1 MPAITTSAA
10 RVAANR
16 LNAQKSTGPK
26 TERGKERSRANAVKH
41 GLTGAGIA
49 LPVEDAVEVEHRFLA
64 IQGELAPQTVVGAFL
79 AHQVALMTVRCQRA
93 ARQESA
99 ALATKIR
106 RAAGD
111 FDEARNAEA
120 DLILGWI
127 ESEPVANRRKLLAM
141 PEGVDRLV
149 RVLIDLKSELDKPS
163 VVWTYVHRQKIEAY
177 FGRRECDVPPSRGVI
192 ITQAIGGDFAE
203 LDPSEGAGLS
213 PLERRNWAAD
223 RLIEYIDEEVARLQ
237 EHRATLDL
245 EAIALDRAEAGDR
258 AMFDPG
264 KEATL
269 ARKYEAAA
277 SRALYRALRELRE
290 VEATGAGEAAEPVA
304 AEVAVLEAGDAV
316 PAIERESAEWD
327 DEPFQDHHL
336 GENLGSFGTGADA
349 DPAPSRGSRTVK
361 NLSHG

>member
-26 TERGKERSRANAVKH
+26 PERGKERSRANAVKH

-120 DLILGWI
+120 DLLLGWI

-177 FGRRECDVPPSRGVI
+177 FGRRECDVPHSRGFI
-192 ITQAIGGDFAE
+192 FSQAIGGDFAE

-213 PLERRNWAAD
+213 PLER
-223 RLIEYIDEEVARLQ
+223 
-237 EHRATLDL
+237 
-245 EAIALDRAEAGDR
+245 
-258 AMFDPG
+258 P
-264 KEATL
+264 
-269 ARKYEAAA
+269 
-277 SRALYRALRELRE
+277 
-290 VEATGAGEAAEPVA
+290 TG
-304 AEVAVLEAGDAV
+304 
-316 PAIERESAEWD
+316 
-327 DEPFQDHHL
+327 
-336 GENLGSFGTGADA
+336 
-349 DPAPSRGSRTVK
+349 
-361 NLSHG
+361 